1 MKILYGIQGV
11 GNGHITRS
19 LRVIEEIESLGHS
32 VNILISGNSN
42 SININREVDFRFK
55 GFNFGYHKNGK
66 ISIPKTL
73 INSNFK
79 DLIRG
84 NKIDLKNWDLVIS
97 DFEPI
102 TAWIG
107 MWQGVDVTG
116 ISNQYSFISNKTP
129 RPDKKELLSEFIIDK
144 FAPVTN
150 PIGIHYHN
158 YDDFI
163 FTPIIRKEILEATP
177 IDLEYY
183 LVYLPNKSLESIVYL
198 IKGYT
203 DRTFIVYH
211 PNIKSDYEWKNI
223 KFRKIDSS
231 KFLKTF
237 IECSGIITSSGFGST
252 SEAIHLGKKI
262 FSIPTVGQYE
272 QECNNAALKKLG
284 IEYDNLNNF
293 IESDHSIRI
302 VYKDPIKDILTKIGI

>member
-42 SININREVDFRFK
+42 SININRGVDFRFR
-55 GFNFGYHKNGK
+55 GFNFGYNKNGK

-73 INSNFK
+73 MNSNFK

-84 NKIDLKNWDLVIS
+84 SKIDLKNWDLVIS

-102 TAWIG
+102 TAWVG
-107 MWQGVDVTG
+107 MWQGVDITG

-129 RPDKKELLSEFIIDK
+129 RPDKKEFLSEFVIDN
-144 FAPVTN
+144 FAPVAN
-150 PIGIHYHN
+150 PIGIHYDN

-163 FTPIIRKEILEATP
+163 FTPILRKEILEANP
-177 IDLEYY
+177 INLDYY
-183 LVYLPNKSLESIVYL
+183 LVYLPNKSLESIVYMV
-198 IKGYT
+198 KEYT
-203 DRTFIVYH
+203 NKFIVYH
-211 PNIKSDYEWKNI
+211 PDIKWDYDWKNI
-223 KFRKIDSS
+223 GFRRIDSS
-231 KFLKTF
+231 RFLKTF

-284 IEYDNLNNF
+284 IRYDSLDEF
-293 IESDHSIRI
+293 IKSDHSIKI
-302 VYKDPIKDILTKIGI
+302 LYKDPIKDILNKIGI